1 MQAMTQD
8 HLSLHRKKK
17 RAFHRYHPTRS
28 QQKYSRSLVAASIP
42 FTSGAECPVPEK
54 NESVFDYSVFISS
67 VIVISIF
74 ICAGFAGYG
83 KTVSGKTRSG
93 KAGCG

>member
-8 HLSLHRKKK
+8 HLSLYGKYKW
-17 RAFHRYHPTRS
+17 AFHRYHPTHS
-28 QQKYSRSLVAASIP
+28 QQKYSYYLVAASIS
-42 FTSGAECPVPEK
+42 FTSGAECHASEK

-83 KTVSGKTRSG
+83 K
-93 KAGCG
+93 AGCG